1 MSYRPGRSTTGIS
14 GHEYAL
20 AALLAAATSAAS
32 VALLGGHAPEGWRF
46 LTVAA
51 SLLLPLAA
59 LITYYD
65 VRYRRIPNP
74 FVLSALVGGLV
85 INTVAGG
92 GGGLLSGLGGCA
104 LAFALMFGLHLFGA
118 MGAGDVKLF
127 AAVGALFGTQLVPS
141 LFLVVLVT
149 GGALALLMALRSGSV
164 RTTMIGV
171 LRIFAGLL
179 PGRSIPKFSVPEDRT
194 LTVPYGVAIMIG
206 GVITLA
212 FLPA

>member
-14 GHEYAL
+14 GNEYAL

-85 INTVAGG
+85 INTVG

-127 AAVGALFGTQLVPS
+127 AAVGALFGTRLVPS

-149 GGALALLMALRSGSV
+149 GGALALLTALRSGSV

-212 FLPA
+212 LLPA